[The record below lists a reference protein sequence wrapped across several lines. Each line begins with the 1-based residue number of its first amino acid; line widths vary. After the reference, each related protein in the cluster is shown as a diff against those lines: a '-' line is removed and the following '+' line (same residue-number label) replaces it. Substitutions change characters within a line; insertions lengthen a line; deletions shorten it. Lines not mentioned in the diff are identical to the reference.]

1 MPARPL
7 QSLRHSVSTA
17 GKSSWHWKA
26 SCQFRGRLQPLEGR
40 NGSTLFDDSYN
51 ANPLSV
57 CAAAEFLANLEGK
70 SWLVLG
76 DMKELGAGAKEM
88 HREVGASARAS
99 GIDRLFALGDLSKIL
114 RGGIRRAED
123 SSETGYEETLIV
135 FGRAAFIFKQ
145 LERAKDGYRVLPETD
160 AARQMKNIMKD
171 LVKHLAAVFSPLEYP
186 DCDLEDELIA
196 EYLDCDL
203 EDELI
208 AEYKHR
214 AAAVNPNHE
223 EHYAIY
229 GDSDD
234 SAII

>member
-1 MPARPL
+1 MYAGSKCDATRPRLNMTDKQIVVRFFGGKDPVYEIFPAMINA
-7 QSLRHSVSTA
+7 V
-17 GKSSWHWKA
+17 
-26 SCQFRGRLQPLEGR
+26 
-40 NGSTLFDDSYN
+40 NGLIDCFHN
-51 ANPLSV
+51 GAV
-57 CAAAEFLANLEGK
+57 VNLEDDTTDAI
-70 SWLVLG
+70 LTPFQ
-76 DMKELGAGAKEM
+76 DEL
-88 HREVGASARAS
+88 ASVESA
-99 GIDRLFALGDLSKIL
+99 IDFV
-114 RGGIRRAED
+114 AED